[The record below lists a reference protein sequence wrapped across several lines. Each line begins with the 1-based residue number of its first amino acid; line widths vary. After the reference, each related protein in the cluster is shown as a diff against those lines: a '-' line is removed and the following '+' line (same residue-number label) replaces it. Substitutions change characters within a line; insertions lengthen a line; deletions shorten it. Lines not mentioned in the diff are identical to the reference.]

1 MTPDSTAPA
10 GLAPAPEPAPQPAFA
25 FTGRRGPLLR
35 LLLKNLALTLVTLGI
50 YRFWAKT
57 AVRRYFWSHTTILDD
72 PLEYTGTGKE
82 LLLGF
87 LVALLFLVP
96 LGLTYAAIDILVA
109 PVLTPARIALEVGYY
124 LLLLFLIQIAVY
136 RIWRYR
142 LSRTLWRGIRFGL
155 DGSSL
160 GYAAL
165 SMGWLFLTAVTLG
178 LAYPWRSLALWRYR
192 LAHSRFGS
200 TPFCF
205 EATALRLLPYWVM
218 CLLVPAVG
226 IGTFAAAMRFAPQI
240 ESNGVVLALMLT
252 GALVTV
258 AGGSLCLVLYRVGEA
273 RLVINGTALGDVRF
287 TSRLGAGAIVGAAAL
302 VLAIF
307 LAFASA
313 AMTPAILDMIDVFER
328 TEGNAVP
335 AQLVNASILLSIV
348 VIVGITVVLP
358 LLNTVIVQ
366 VTVLDRLTATA
377 TVDQPAVLEQ
387 TVQATERGPAHGEG
401 LADAFD
407 VGAI

>member
-328 TEGNAVP
+328 TKGNAVP

>member
-218 CLLVPAVG
+218 CLLVPAAG

-328 TEGNAVP
+328 TKGNAVP

>member
-25 FTGRRGPLLR
+25 FTGRRGPLLQ

-218 CLLVPAVG
+218 CLLVPAAG

-328 TEGNAVP
+328 TKGNAVP